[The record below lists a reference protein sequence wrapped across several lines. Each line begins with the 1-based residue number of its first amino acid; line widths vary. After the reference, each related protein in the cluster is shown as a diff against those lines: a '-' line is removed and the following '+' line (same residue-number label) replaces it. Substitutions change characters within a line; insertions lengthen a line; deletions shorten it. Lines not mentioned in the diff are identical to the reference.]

1 MGMFPIFLFWHFW
14 VSYRL
19 FGVIMVVLDR
29 ILIELI
35 IGVGLN
41 GFSSFVQQYGYCGM
55 LLYFTESL
63 IKRNF
68 QRVYLSTFF
77 IVSVPH

>member
-1 MGMFPIFLFWHFW
+1 
-14 VSYRL
+14 
-19 FGVIMVVLDR
+19 MVFLDR

-35 IGVGLN
+35 IGFSVN
-41 GFSSFVQQYGYCGM
+41 GFSSFVQQYGYCGK

-63 IKRNF
+63 TKRNF